1 MISVALS
8 SSTVEALKEK
18 GVTSSVLPGSTSDS
32 CINTAKGKKKNTVY
46 FIDYRKITKYYL
58 YIELIITY
66 ISLNLLNVNLY
77 I

>member
-32 CINTAKGKKKNTVY
+32 CINTAKGKKKTQY
-46 FIDYRKITKYYL
+46 TL
-58 YIELIITY
+58 
-66 ISLNLLNVNLY
+66 
-77 I
+77 